1 VTTPGGGFTT
11 NVEELARHAA
21 ALPAVATAL
30 RKPIATIAEHTP
42 TPRPARVPAVTAMER
57 EYSAFTDDIADRQ
70 RTACDRIDAT
80 AEALGEIAEVYRR
93 VDGQG

>member
-1 VTTPGGGFTT
+1 M
-11 NVEELARHAA
+11 AA
-21 ALPAVATAL
+21 ALRL
-30 RKPIATIAEHTP
+30 PIAIIAEHTP
-42 TPRPARVPAVTAMER
+42 TPRPAQVAAVTAVER

-80 AEALGEIAEVYRR
+80 ATALREIADVYRR